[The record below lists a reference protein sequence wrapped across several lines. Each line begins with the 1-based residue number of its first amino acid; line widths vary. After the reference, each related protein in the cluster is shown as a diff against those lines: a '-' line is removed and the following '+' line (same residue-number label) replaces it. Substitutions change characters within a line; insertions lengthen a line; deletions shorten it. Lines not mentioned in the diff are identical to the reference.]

1 MVSSLD
7 CAPHALVAAGAH
19 RRVLAGADVGRRDA
33 APFESWARGGGHE
46 CLSGRISMPIYRRA
60 RWISELRQIGPC
72 EAVAAYADWPPEE
85 TARLG
90 ISGSFGLVGNLP
102 ECSAC

>member
-1 MVSSLD
+1 
-7 CAPHALVAAGAH
+7 
-19 RRVLAGADVGRRDA
+19 
-33 APFESWARGGGHE
+33 
-46 CLSGRISMPIYRRA
+46 MPIYRRA